1 MNELATDIALT
12 LRHSELR
19 PVYRIGVHRYRRDR
33 TFFEDLNTID
43 GRENLAQAVMMR
55 LLTPVG
61 EIAPLG
67 HPEYGSRL
75 HELIGRENTQTT
87 RNLIKLYILESLA
100 LEPRIADIAAVHV
113 SPGAAPPSRV
123 DVELHIVSS
132 TDAQPFTVGPFSLE
146 LGS

>member
-19 PVYRIGVHRYRRDR
+19 PVYRIGVRRYRRDR
-33 TFFEDLNTID
+33 VFFEDINTVN
-43 GRENLAQAVMMR
+43 GRENLAQAVVAR

-61 EIAPLG
+61 ELASLG

-100 LEPRIADIAAVHV
+100 LEPRIADIAAVRV
-113 SPGAAPPSRV
+113 APGAAPRTRV
-123 DVELHIVSS
+123 DVELQIVSS

>member
-1 MNELATDIALT
+1 MNELATDIALM

-33 TFFEDLNTID
+33 GFFEDLKTID

-61 EIAPLG
+61 ELASLG

-87 RNLIKLYILESLA
+87 RNLIKLYILESLS
-100 LEPRIADIAAVHV
+100 LEPRIAEIAAVNV
-113 SPGAAPPSRV
+113 SPGVAPRTRV
-123 DVELHIVSS
+123 DVELQIVSS

>member
-19 PVYRIGVHRYRRDR
+19 PVYRIGVHRYRRNR
-33 TFFEDLNTID
+33 SFFEDLNTID
-43 GRENLAQAVMMR
+43 GLENLAQAVMMR

-61 EIAPLG
+61 ELASLG

-100 LEPRIADIAAVHV
+100 LEPRIAEMAAVRV
-113 SPGAAPPSRV
+113 APGVAPRTRV
-123 DVELHIVSS
+123 DVELQIVSS

>member
-19 PVYRIGVHRYRRDR
+19 PVYRIGVRRYRRDR
-33 TFFEDLNTID
+33 AFFEDLNTVD

-61 EIAPLG
+61 ELASLG

-100 LEPRIADIAAVHV
+100 LEPRIADIAAVRV
-113 SPGAAPPSRV
+113 APGVAPRTRV
-123 DVELHIVSS
+123 DVELRIVSS

>member
-33 TFFEDLNTID
+33 SFFEDLNTID
-43 GRENLAQAVMMR
+43 GLENLAQAVMMR

-61 EIAPLG
+61 ELASLG

-100 LEPRIADIAAVHV
+100 LEPRIAEMATVRVA
-113 SPGAAPPSRV
+113 PGVAPRTRV
-123 DVELHIVSS
+123 DVELQIVSS